1 MSSQIPMTYDNAVY
15 PNRRSPRLKDWD
27 YSKPGAYFVTVV
39 TKDRQC
45 LFGQIEHGQMT
56 LNDVGSIIAQTW
68 EWLQDQYPYIE
79 LDAFV
84 VMPNHIHGII
94 VLQEADDGDRIA
106 EPAQGMKRADAA
118 DASRWHPSHRGA
130 HRVGTLREAS
140 AQMRPPQMWTQKGLS
155 LTNRNT
161 RVETHHANH

>member
-1 MSSQIPMTYDNAVY
+1 MTYDNAVY

-56 LNDVGSIIAQTW
+56 LNDVGNIIAQTW
-68 EWLQDQYPYIE
+68 EWLQDQYPHVE

-84 VMPNHIHGII
+84 VMPNHIHGIV

-106 EPAQGMKRADAA
+106 EPAQGMKRADGA
-118 DASRWHPSHRGA
+118 DASRWDPSHRGA
-130 HRVGTLREAS
+130 PCRDAAHRDASSRDAACRDASRSVRTGTAPTTTTMPEDER
-140 AQMRPPQMWTQKGLS
+140 
-155 LTNRNT
+155 RNAP
-161 RVETHHANH
+161 R